1 LIYADAIKGGTNYRF
16 EVSNSG
22 TVRTIET
29 TSHVFQLTSLSG
41 GVQNGTSYA
50 VRVAAKVN
58 NMWTDYGASCTITT
72 PLSLLSKIQSS
83 QCGITLAAINT
94 LIYADAKSE
103 TTRYR
108 FEVSNGVN
116 VRTIESTSRILLLTS
131 LSGGAAYS
139 TNYSI
144 RVAVLFEGVW
154 RAFGPACTVT
164 TPAAPVIATRIE
176 LVEKKEMVQA
186 DFKASAYPNPF
197 VDSFELQL
205 DNLKEDEVSVSV
217 FDLAG
222 KQIETRVL
230 SIGNKTNQFFG
241 NQYQSGVYNVVISH
255 GADVKHVRLIKR

>member
-1 LIYADAIKGGTNYRF
+1 
-16 EVSNSG
+16 
-22 TVRTIET
+22 
-29 TSHVFQLTSLSG
+29 LTRLSG
-41 GVQNGTSYA
+41 SAKYNTSYA
-50 VRVAAKVN
+50 IRVAVN
-58 NMWTDYGASCTITT
+58 VRDTWSEYGPVCNVTT
-72 PLSLLSKIQSS
+72 PNEPVSKVQSS

-197 VDSFELQL
+197 ADSFELQL
-205 DNLKEDEVSVSV
+205 DNLKEDQVSVSV

-230 SIGNKTNQFFG
+230 SIGNNTNQFFG
-241 NQYQSGVYNVVISH
+241 NQYQSGVYNVIISH
-255 GADVKHVRLIKR
+255 GTDVKHVRLIKR